1 MNQLEGMYPAN
12 KQEMYALLQKQLGT
26 LVEGEAYLLPN
37 LCNATALIYSAMS
50 DINWTGFYL
59 MKGDSLLLGPFQGKP
74 ACVHIPLGKGVC
86 GMAAAENRPIIV
98 DDVRLFPG
106 HIACDSESRPEIVI
120 PISNQGV
127 VFGVLDIDSPSL
139 SRFDE
144 EDRQG
149 LEKLMGLFLSG
160 QHWNHLC
167 I

>member
-1 MNQLEGMYPAN
+1 ME
-12 KQEMYALLQKQLGT
+12 
-26 LVEGEAYLLPN
+26 
-37 LCNATALIYSAMS
+37 
-50 DINWTGFYL
+50 
-59 MKGDSLLLGPFQGKP
+59 GDSLLLGPFQGKP

-106 HIACDSESRPEIVI
+106 HIACDSESRSEIVI